1 MLFGKLF
8 REPSENVTLP
18 KKRKVFMTLMKRV
31 QYTLMLANKLRIERS
46 RVRSPLVAPSCVL
59 GQDRLTLPECRHEQK
74 MLTGKLN
81 LLLILHHV
89 LSSCGIIYSFYKLAI
104 LFKCYLCYQSTNMQA
119 QMHEHAPYAILF
131 SVYKAIVAAL
141 ADE

>member
-31 QYTLMLANKLRIERS
+31 QYTLMLAYKLRIGRS
-46 RVRSPLVAPSCVL
+46 RVRSPLVAPSCVF
-59 GQDRLTLPECRHEQK
+59 GQDRLTLPECRHERK
-74 MLTGKLN
+74 NVDWKVKPSVV
-81 LLLILHHV
+81 LILHHV

-119 QMHEHAPYAILF
+119 HMHKHAPYAILF
-131 SVYKAIVAAL
+131 SCV
-141 ADE
+141 